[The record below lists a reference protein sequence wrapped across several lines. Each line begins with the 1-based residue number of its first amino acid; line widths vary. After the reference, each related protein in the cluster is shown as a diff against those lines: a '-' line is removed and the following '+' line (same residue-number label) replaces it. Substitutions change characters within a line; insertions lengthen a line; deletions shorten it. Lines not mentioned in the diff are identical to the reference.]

1 MAIKTVKASINGQSY
16 DLTYNASTGKYEA
29 TITAPSTSSYNNN
42 DEHYYP
48 ITLTATDDGDNSTI
62 INDSHETFGTNLK
75 LRVKEK
81 VAPTITITAP
91 TTGALLN
98 NSQPTITAQLRD
110 NDSGIDISSLVLKV
124 DSIAVS
130 ASSITKNSVAGG
142 YDISYSVAEALSDGN
157 HTISVQVTD
166 NDGNKCEEVTSTFV
180 VDTVPPTLIVTS
192 PEDGFVTNKG
202 ILTVS
207 GTTNDETSSP
217 VTVTVTVNG
226 NAKPVTVNSNG
237 SFSDDITL
245 KEGDNEII
253 IVARDSSGQETSIT
267 RHVTLD
273 TKAPVF
279 VSVNVTPN
287 PVDAGKTYV
296 ISVEVTD

>member
-1 MAIKTVKASINGQSY
+1 MAIKTVKATINGQSY
-16 DLTYNASTGKYEA
+16 DLTYNESTGKYEA
-29 TITAPSTSSYNNN
+29 TITAPSESSYNNN
-42 DEHYYP
+42 SEHYYP
-48 ITLTATDDGDNSTI
+48 ITLTATDDGDNSTS
-62 INDSHETFGTNLK
+62 INDSDEKFGANLK

-91 TTGALLN
+91 TTGASLN

-110 NDSGIDISSLVLKV
+110 NDSGIDISSLILKV
-124 DSIAVS
+124 DSIAVDG
-130 ASSITKNSVAGG
+130 ASIVKNAVSSG
-142 YDISYSVAEALSDGN
+142 YDISYTIATALSDGN
-157 HTISVQVTD
+157 HIISVQVTD
-166 NDGNKCEEVTSTFV
+166 NDGNQCEEVTSTFV

-192 PEDGFVTNKG
+192 PEDGFVTNNNK
-202 ILTVS
+202 ITVS

-226 NAKPVTVNSNG
+226 SAQTVTVDDDG
-237 SFSDDITL
+237 SFSDEITL
-245 KEGDNEII
+245 KEGDNEIV